1 MKRMIYL
8 AVVLVFVSAAT
19 VAAAPDEE
27 FFRQSAGVWSGTLEY
42 SDYQTGQR
50 VKLTTLLTI
59 EPSADG
65 NSATFTYLFD
75 DFGKVIKST
84 ELHRIDPATKKYYVD
99 EAVFSYQ
106 EVDGKLVLLGRAP
119 DNDRDEPVR
128 KTVSLGSETLSI
140 LKETRSPYQF
150 RHRYDFHRSREYV
163 GEENTLSPS
172 QMTGDIAVLKQ
183 VLVTLHPGTFRYMNA
198 AQLEAMF
205 AALSEQTSAP
215 LPPDQFFKLIAQ
227 TVSFIKCGHTYLNP
241 LNQNKLVRE
250 RLFARR
256 SYLPLYFRLLDRRMI
271 VTGNVSSKKISR
283 GSEIV
288 KINGIPVAQVVG
300 SLLSVTTADGN
311 NTQSARLKQ
320 LEVGIVEENREQLF
334 DFFFP
339 IFFPMKE
346 PVFTVEA
353 VDYQSKKPV
362 KFQVL
367 ALTKA
372 ERRERTETVYG
383 KTPTYDDGWNF
394 AIGTDGVA
402 ILRIGNFITWRLKTV
417 EPKKF
422 LADAFARLRAEKV
435 KSLIVDLRGNGG
447 GDTDT
452 GYELARYLAPK
463 PLPPYNR
470 GKRLVRNVLAQ
481 PGLAAYLKS
490 YSTELKAQL
499 TSGIAPSLLK
509 KSRPGYFE
517 ILPRPELEN
526 YPAVI
531 PYPDQFRGN
540 VFLISDSSN
549 ASAAFQFFDFA
560 RSNHLGTIVGQET
573 GGNRQ
578 GINGGHFY
586 FLTLPNSGLE
596 IDVPAYFQAPL
607 KPAKD
612 SGIVPDLRVN
622 ETVEDIAAGRDAEV
636 ILIKELIRSNSG
648 KSSPRR

>member
-8 AVVLVFVSAAT
+8 AVVLAFVTTAT
-19 VAAAPDEE
+19 VAATPDET

-59 EPSADG
+59 EPAADG

-75 DFGKVIKST
+75 DFGKVIRSA
-84 ELHRIDPATKKYYVD
+84 ELHRIDPVTQKYYVD

-106 EVDGKLVLLGRAP
+106 EVDGKLVLLGRTL

-128 KTVSLGSETLSI
+128 ETVSAGPETLSI

-150 RHRYDFHRSREYV
+150 RHQYDFHRSQEYV
-163 GEENTLSPS
+163 GENNTVSPS
-172 QMTGDIAVLKQ
+172 KMAEDIAVLKQ
-183 VLVTLHPGTFRYMNA
+183 VLVTLHPGIFRYITTV
-198 AQLEAMF
+198 QLEAEF
-205 AALSEQTSAP
+205 AALKAQTSAP
-215 LPPDQFFKLIAQ
+215 LPEDQFFKLIAQ
-227 TVSFIKCGHTYLNP
+227 TVSFLKCGHTYLNP
-241 LNQNKLVRE
+241 LNQNKSVRE
-250 RLFARR
+250 RLFTRR
-256 SYLPLYFRLLDRRMI
+256 TYLPFYFRLLDRPMI
-271 VTGNVSSKKISR
+271 VTGNVSSKKIFR

-288 KINGIPVAQVVG
+288 KINGIPVTQITE

-346 PVFTVEA
+346 PVFTIEA

-372 ERRERTETVYG
+372 ERRERTEAIYG
-383 KTPTYDDGWNF
+383 TTPTYDDGWNF

-402 ILRIGNFITWRLKTV
+402 ILLIGNFITWRLKTV

-435 KSLIVDLRGNGG
+435 KSLIVDLRGNSG

-452 GYELARYLAPK
+452 GFELARYLARK
-463 PLPPYNR
+463 PLPPYIW
-470 GKRLVRNVLAQ
+470 GKRLVRNGLAQ
-481 PGLAAYLKS
+481 PGLAAYLQS
-490 YSTELKAQL
+490 YSAELKAQL
-499 TSGIAPSLLK
+499 ISGIAPSLFR
-509 KSRPGYFE
+509 KSRSGYFE
-517 ILPRPELEN
+517 ILPRPELES
-526 YPAVI
+526 YPAVK
-531 PYPDQFRGN
+531 PYPDRFGGD
-540 VFLISDSSN
+540 VFFISDSSN

-578 GINGGHFY
+578 GINGGNFY

-622 ETVEDIAAGRDAEV
+622 ETIEDIAAGRDAEV
-636 ILIKELIRSNSG
+636 IFIKEFIRSKSE